1 MDPLSLGELE
11 HENMLV
17 AMSEAAGTVPGSLVR
32 RKNGVVLL
40 ASGLEIR
47 LFNQVAVADDSATEG
62 GIAAAVAT
70 LRERQDPFVVSLRR
84 GVDDRFVGLMADL
97 NLELPADHG
106 PLPGMALVPIP
117 DGNPPS
123 IEGLE
128 IRPVADAA
136 GLDDHIVAAAA
147 GFGMPEAM
155 LRSIVAMD
163 LWRKPGRTVYVGYV
177 DGEPVTTGLGARTGR
192 TIGVYN
198 ISTIESAR
206 KRGYGEAM
214 TARVAADGLA
224 AGCDVAILQA
234 SEMGRPIYERL
245 GYRTVVEYDWY
256 CEPEGPAS
264 SEASEPTA

>member
-1 MDPLSLGELE
+1 MDPTLLGELE

-32 RKNGVVLL
+32 RAGGVVLL
-40 ASGLEIR
+40 ASGRQIR
-47 LFNQVAVADDSATEG
+47 LFNQVLVDDRSATADRIE
-62 GIAAAVAT
+62 AAVAT
-70 LRERQDPFVVSLRR
+70 LRERRNPFVVSLRR

-97 NLELPADHG
+97 GLELPSDHG

-117 DGNPPS
+117 DGDPPS
-123 IEGLE
+123 VEGLE
-128 IRPVADAA
+128 IRPVADSA
-136 GLDDHIVAAAA
+136 GLEDHIVAAAA

-155 LRSIVAMD
+155 LRSIVALD
-163 LWRKPGRTVYVGYV
+163 LWRRPGRIVYVGYV
-177 DGEPVTTGLGARTGR
+177 EGEPVTTGLGARTGR

-214 TARVAADGLA
+214 TARVAADGHA

-234 SEMGRPIYERL
+234 SDMGRPIYERL

-256 CEPEGPAS
+256 REPDPRAPE
-264 SEASEPTA
+264 EAGEPTE

>member
-1 MDPLSLGELE
+1 M
-11 HENMLV
+11 
-17 AMSEAAGTVPGSLVR
+17 
-32 RKNGVVLL
+32 
-40 ASGLEIR
+40 
-47 LFNQVAVADDSATEG
+47 
-62 GIAAAVAT
+62 AT
-70 LRERQDPFVVSLRR
+70 LRERRNPFVVSLRR
-84 GVDDRFVGLMADL
+84 GLDDRFIRLMADL
-97 NLELPADHG
+97 ALELPADHG

-117 DGNPPS
+117 DWDPPS
-123 IEGLE
+123 VEGLD

-136 GLDDHIVAAAA
+136 GLEDHIVTAAA

-155 LRSIVAMD
+155 LRSIVALD

-224 AGCDVAILQA
+224 AGCDVATLQA
-234 SEMGRPIYERL
+234 SDMGRPIYERL

-256 CEPEGPAS
+256 GETTTPAS
-264 SEASEPTA
+264 EEASEPTA